1 MRPQLV
7 AVWSLFCAVVFCAG
21 CPSAG
26 DPLIGI
32 VDPVPVGS
40 PVPDELTGQWQSILA
55 YVPANYEG
63 FLPIRDVIGSYGV
76 FYYFTADGQYQIDL
90 RAMASYFDFM
100 CYFNDHRQEWG
111 TVEIVGAD
119 YTFHPAHAFESGFDS
134 CGDSVYIDPAPTQA
148 QTVTLIPEVDAT
160 GWPLLRLIFPD
171 GEELVLER
179 CRDCE

>member
-1 MRPQLV
+1 MRPQRI
-7 AVWSLFCAVVFCAG
+7 AVWSLLCGVVFGTG

-26 DPLIGI
+26 DSWIGI
-32 VDPVPVGS
+32 VDPAPVGS
-40 PVPDELTGQWQSILA
+40 PVPEELTGQWQTILA
-55 YVPANYEG
+55 YVPANYESILPVRD
-63 FLPIRDVIGSYGV
+63 FLGSYGV

-100 CYFNDHRQEWG
+100 CYFNDHRREWG

-119 YTFHPAHAFESGFDS
+119 YTFHPVRAFESDLDS
-134 CGDSVYIDPAPTQA
+134 CGDSAFIDPAPIQA
-148 QTVTLIPEVDAT
+148 RTLTLIPEVDAT
-160 GWPLLRLIFPD
+160 GWPLLRLIFLD

>member
-1 MRPQLV
+1 MRPQLI
-7 AVWSLFCAVVFCAG
+7 AVWLLLCGAVFSTG
-21 CPSAG
+21 CPFAG
-26 DPLIGI
+26 GPLIGI
-32 VDPVPVGS
+32 VDPSPVGS
-40 PVPDELTGQWQSILA
+40 PVPEELTGEWQSILA
-55 YVPANYEG
+55 YVPPNYEG
-63 FLPIRDVIGSYGV
+63 FLPIRDFIGSYGI

-90 RAMASYFDFM
+90 RAMANYYDFI

-119 YTFHPAHAFESGFDS
+119 YTFHPAHAFESDFDS
-134 CGDSVYIDPAPTQA
+134 CGDSAYIDPAPTQA
-148 QTVTLIPEVDAT
+148 QTVTLIPEFDAT